1 MQVRNPCERAQL
13 FSVNEEAM
21 PALSIRILKLP
32 LPVVAV
38 CIGAMCSL
46 TACPAFA
53 QATVAQAWA
62 VLHEGAADKSADE
75 RQATMRVLRLI
86 PGNAN
91 AVTLAE
97 QGLKDKDAETRG
109 AAALSLGAMDS
120 KSAIPS
126 LLATANSD
134 MEGSVVM
141 AAAKSLIQLGDEQ
154 GYAVYYAILTGKRKS
169 GAGLIGSQKEQ
180 LHELLQ
186 HPEQMENMAFE
197 QGMGFVPFG
206 GIGLQAFETIHA
218 SEEKGPL
225 VKATAIKILAKDP
238 DPVTAK
244 ALVAATHDKEW
255 VIRTAAYDALARRSD
270 VLLLPDVTAGLKD
283 PKVEV
288 KLTAAAAIVH
298 LSGLPKK

>member
-1 MQVRNPCERAQL
+1 
-13 FSVNEEAM
+13 
-21 PALSIRILKLP
+21 
-32 LPVVAV
+32 
-38 CIGAMCSL
+38 
-46 TACPAFA
+46 
-53 QATVAQAWA
+53 
-62 VLHEGAADKSADE
+62 
-75 RQATMRVLRLI
+75 MRVLRLI
-86 PGNAN
+86 PGNAA

-126 LLATANSD
+126 LLATASGD

-186 HPEQMENMAFE
+186 HPEQMEDMAFE

-206 GIGLQAFETIHA
+206 GIGLQAFQTIHA
-218 SEEKGPL
+218 SKEKGPL

-238 DPVTAK
+238 DPVTTK

-255 VIRTAAYDALARRSD
+255 VVRAAAYDALARRGDAS
-270 VLLLPDVTAGLKD
+270 LLPDLPAGLNDQKY
-283 PKVEV
+283 EV
-288 KLTAAAAIVH
+288 RLTAAAAIIH
-298 LSGLPKK
+298 LSSLPNKTRR

>member
-1 MQVRNPCERAQL
+1 
-13 FSVNEEAM
+13 
-21 PALSIRILKLP
+21 
-32 LPVVAV
+32 
-38 CIGAMCSL
+38 L
-46 TACPAFA
+46 T
-53 QATVAQAWA
+53 
-62 VLHEGAADKSADE
+62 
-75 RQATMRVLRLI
+75 
-86 PGNAN
+86 
-91 AVTLAE
+91 E

-109 AAALSLGAMDS
+109 AAALSLGAMNS

-126 LLATANSD
+126 LLATASSD

-206 GIGLQAFETIHA
+206 GIGLQAFQTIHA
-218 SEEKGPL
+218 SKEKGPL

-238 DPVTAK
+238 DPVTTK

-255 VIRTAAYDALARRSD
+255 VVRAAAYDALARRGDAS
-270 VLLLPDVTAGLKD
+270 LLPDIPAGLNDQKYQ
-283 PKVEV
+283 VRM
-288 KLTAAAAIVH
+288 TAAAAIIH
-298 LSGLPKK
+298 LSSLPNKTRR